1 MAETGRRT
9 FPAGEKP
16 PSRNPGA
23 TALPKQP
30 RERIIISR
38 QMVIVTLNDGKP
50 TSGSDRL
57 ASLMREFG
65 AKLQQDREHN
75 EDVWHNIRPDAPRPT
90 LPSGPPT
97 PGSPRHSDDVIERV
111 LGDLTAVPTAID
123 ASSLG
128 SPLVASALP
137 SGSTPPGLAT
147 SLCPP
152 LVDEA
157 TVPTD
162 IAEHTTVEDI
172 LTTIRGPY
180 PVNCSSQFAVFE
192 ETADDCPVSTADH
205 EDNSTTPPLT
215 AFGAPP
221 ALTKAERRKLKRQ
234 EKQAAHRRDDA
245 LLEAAST
252 AAQLEAATLAP
263 PAAASPK
270 AQGPACKPTPD
281 SEPPPSLLDK
291 RLADATAARVQA
303 EQAAAREKEELA
315 ALERE
320 RDALLAEVNNADHP
334 NVDGTAQGDN
344 APSGNTVL
352 DKYRADLASLQL
364 QDRASSTDFLHWLEQ
379 NQVEIHKLQALGQTS
394 TSEVVEA
401 FRRLHDDDTAQG
413 RQRTSAPQHT
423 GARSNDGTVPTD
435 ITSEKPPPTDLFLR
449 GHGIERASGPSAP
462 FQTPTTPTSPFERR
476 PAPPLG

>member
-75 EDVWHNIRPDAPRPT
+75 EDVWHDIRPDAPRPT

-137 SGSTPPGLAT
+137 SGSTPPGLAP
-147 SLCPP
+147 SLCPH

-172 LTTIRGPY
+172 LTIIRGPY

-192 ETADDCPVSTADH
+192 ETPDDCPVSTADH

-252 AAQLEAATLAP
+252 EAQLEAAIL
-263 PAAASPK
+263 
-270 AQGPACKPTPD
+270 
-281 SEPPPSLLDK
+281 
-291 RLADATAARVQA
+291 
-303 EQAAAREKEELA
+303 
-315 ALERE
+315 
-320 RDALLAEVNNADHP
+320 
-334 NVDGTAQGDN
+334 AQGDN
-344 APSGNTVL
+344 APSGNTLL
-352 DKYRADLASLQL
+352 DMYRADLASLQL

-379 NQVEIHKLQALGQTS
+379 KRFELQELQAQGHFN

-401 FRRLHDDDTAQG
+401 FRRLHDDDTA
-413 RQRTSAPQHT
+413 P
-423 GARSNDGTVPTD
+423 ARLNDGTVPTD
-435 ITSEKPPPTDLFLR
+435 TTAAVEHL
-449 GHGIERASGPSAP
+449 GAP
-462 FQTPTTPTSPFERR
+462 YKE
-476 PAPPLG
+476 